1 MAASLVYRSAW
12 LYELIMVGLYG
23 RHYPARYRAIAR
35 LVPEGASV
43 LDLCC
48 GPGVLYGRYLRARG
62 VDYTGL
68 DINPQFIARVRR
80 MGARGAVWDLHDDR
94 PLPRAD
100 VVLMQASLYHF
111 LPDAAPVVARMR
123 RAARQSVVI
132 AEPVRNLSSSRLGML
147 RALAQRQTNAGL
159 GAEVRRFT
167 ERSLDAFLASHR
179 LEPRE
184 SFLIPGGR
192 ERIVVLDPSGEE
204 TASE

>member
-1 MAASLVYRSAW
+1 MAESLVYRSAW
-12 LYELIMVGLYG
+12 LYELIMAVLYG
-23 RHYPARYRAIAR
+23 RHYPSRSRAVAR

-48 GPGVLYGRYLRARG
+48 GPGTLYARHLRARG

-68 DINPQFIARVRR
+68 DLNPRFIARVRR
-80 MGARGAVWDLHDDR
+80 MGARGAVWDLHEDR

-100 VVLMQASLYHF
+100 VVIMQASLYHF

-132 AEPVRNLSSSRLGML
+132 AEPIRNLSSSRIGLL

-167 ERSLDAFLASHR
+167 ERSLDEFLAS
-179 LEPRE
+179 LQIQPRE

-204 TASE
+204 APG